1 MEKRRWFSIDEYE
14 ERIRRV
20 KQDMAARELDCLL
33 LFQPESVTYLSG
45 FFTRGYTS
53 FQFLILPLDGSPIVV
68 CRDMEAYYLETT
80 YAFSDRFLW
89 TDSDDKNQV
98 MIAAI
103 KKAGFANARLGL
115 EKSAWQ
121 MNATRYEALAAGLP
135 DAELLDIRD
144 LVGRHTLIKSPA
156 EIAYQR
162 RAGKAAEAGMAAGAE
177 HARVGVSERELAAA
191 VCQAMILAGSDIP
204 GPGVLSSGERALHL
218 HGGYTDRVLKT
229 GDTVQLET
237 CPCVRHYHARFMRA
251 MKVGRATDT
260 EQALAENLIRIQ
272 DQAIAEVGPGVSA
285 SVPDHIYRENI
296 LSQALEKKYT
306 NKTFYAVGFL
316 LPPSGGQPLE
326 AAPGC
331 TWCFEAGM
339 TFHTYLLVKGFGFSE
354 TILVTT
360 DGFERLT
367 QYPRKLIV
375 T

>member
-1 MEKRRWFSIDEYE
+1 MEKRRWFSIDAYE

-20 KQDMAARELDCLL
+20 KQDMVARELDCLL

-121 MNATRYEALAAGLP
+121 MNATRYQALAAGLP

-177 HARVGVSERELAAA
+177 HARVGVSSR
-191 VCQAMILAGSDIP
+191 CSPP
-204 GPGVLSSGERALHL
+204 GPRRGFRTRIGRRDLPGNGSGRQRHTRTRGTLI
-218 HGGYTDRVLKT
+218 GGKGAASARRLYRPCIKDR
-229 GDTVQLET
+229 
-237 CPCVRHYHARFMRA
+237 
-251 MKVGRATDT
+251 
-260 EQALAENLIRIQ
+260 
-272 DQAIAEVGPGVSA
+272 
-285 SVPDHIYRENI
+285 
-296 LSQALEKKYT
+296 
-306 NKTFYAVGFL
+306 
-316 LPPSGGQPLE
+316 
-326 AAPGC
+326 
-331 TWCFEAGM
+331 
-339 TFHTYLLVKGFGFSE
+339 
-354 TILVTT
+354 
-360 DGFERLT
+360 
-367 QYPRKLIV
+367 
-375 T
+375 